1 MGPRSLVLHRLT
13 AHFSGRIRQ
22 NQRLLSSHFYS
33 SSSALEEAPSSS
45 SSSSSPS
52 MDVVHMTDTCVQVH
66 SFSIW
71 LKIIILLS
79 TVRNF
84 YWCFGFSFL
93 VMNWGFFLIFFGMM
107 FL

>member
-33 SSSALEEAPSSS
+33 SSSALEEAP